1 MTSED
6 LHATIEQ
13 VGDRFD
19 LGDYEIDA
27 YLTVLEHGD
36 LTASQIADRTDI
48 PQPRVYDT
56 VRSLSDRGLVELRE
70 SRPMKVIAVDPD
82 EAFSGIQSSLS
93 NMVSELE
100 ARYTAPARDTE
111 AVSLVK
117 SRSTILRYLED
128 VIEEA
133 EFELALSLTPDLLER
148 FEDDLSAALDDGV
161 SIELLVTPASEAPDP
176 ADFDYLD
183 VATTARARRGITTP
197 VIAVADG
204 EYSIYATQDALRDD
218 EDRYGVIFNRSALG
232 FLVSGFF
239 GTVLW
244 TTAERTL
251 AANGEDRPFPRRYSS
266 IRRCVKELQELDG
279 DFYATIEGR
288 DIETGSSRIVV
299 CEVVGLSF
307 EGGDAL
313 ATVEQYDGPFDVVLV
328 DIEKSQY
335 PDAFDAVREKVAPGG
350 VVVADNAM
358 TADPIAFDELLAI
371 EEGENPADVN
381 AATRGVADYLE
392 RVRAA
397 PEFETAVMP
406 VGQGIAVSH
415 RSSH

>member
-1 MTSED
+1 MTSDD
-6 LHATIEQ
+6 LRVSIEQ
-13 VGDRFD
+13 VGERFD
-19 LGDYEIDA
+19 LGEYEIDA

-70 SRPMKVIAVDPD
+70 SRPMKVIAVDPK
-82 EAFSGIQSSLS
+82 EAFSGIQSSLTD
-93 NMVSELE
+93 MVSELE
-100 ARYTAPARDTE
+100 ARYTAPARETE

-148 FEDDLSAALDDGV
+148 FREDLSAAMDHGV
-161 SIELLVTPASEAPDP
+161 SIELLVTPAADAPDP
-176 ADFDYLD
+176 DDFDYLD

-251 AANGEDRPFPRRYSS
+251 AANGEDRPFPRRYAS
-266 IRRCVKELQELDG
+266 IRRCVKELQELEG

-288 DIETGSSRIVV
+288 DIETGAARVV
-299 CEVVGLSF
+299 EGKVVGFSF
-307 EGGDAL
+307 EGGERVAGM
-313 ATVEQYDGPFDVVLV
+313 TVETDAGEVTVGGQVAALEDVEAHE
-328 DIEKSQY
+328 ISIG
-335 PDAFDAVREKVAPGG
+335 RESP
-350 VVVADNAM
+350 
-358 TADPIAFDELLAI
+358 P
-371 EEGENPADVN
+371 
-381 AATRGVADYLE
+381 E
-392 RVRAA
+392 R
-397 PEFETAVMP
+397 
-406 VGQGIAVSH
+406 
-415 RSSH
+415 

>member
-1 MTSED
+1 MTSDD
-6 LHATIEQ
+6 LRVTIEQ

-19 LGDYEIDA
+19 LGEYEIDA

-70 SRPMKVIAVDPD
+70 SRPMKVIAVDPE
-82 EAFSGIQSSLS
+82 EAFSGVQSSLME
-93 NMVSELE
+93 MVSELE

-128 VIEEA
+128 VIAAA
-133 EFELALSLTPDLLER
+133 EFEVALSLTPDLLER
-148 FEDDLSAALDDGV
+148 FEDDLSDAIDSGV
-161 SIELLVTPASEAPDP
+161 SVELLVTPASEAPDP
-176 ADFDYLD
+176 DEFDYLD

-251 AANGEDRPFPRRYSS
+251 AADGEDRPFPRRYAS

-279 DFYATIEGR
+279 DFYANIEGR
-288 DIETGSSRIVV
+288 DIETGETRIVEG
-299 CEVVGLSF
+299 EVVGFSF
-307 EGGDAL
+307 EAGERVAGM
-313 ATVEQYDGPFDVVLV
+313 
-328 DIEKSQY
+328 
-335 PDAFDAVREKVAPGG
+335 KVQTDSG
-350 VVVADNAM
+350 VVTVGGQVAALKTWRPTRFRIGRNS
-358 TADPIAFDELLAI
+358 P
-371 EEGENPADVN
+371 PA
-381 AATRGVADYLE
+381 R
-392 RVRAA
+392 
-397 PEFETAVMP
+397 
-406 VGQGIAVSH
+406 
-415 RSSH
+415 